1 MGANVSHDGHISRVV
16 RSRIFDDGEKC
27 VVGANVLHDGPVSGS
42 SVAHCMCSREWSG
55 SSRIEDAGL
64 VADVSMQDSQS
75 KGGRKC
81 LILYK
86 VSK

>member
-1 MGANVSHDGHISRVV
+1 MRVSRTTGASLASYDHVSSTIKRNVGASVSHDG
-16 RSRIFDDGEKC
+16 RI
-27 VVGANVLHDGPVSGS
+27 SGS
-42 SVAHCMCSREWSG
+42 SVALGSREWSV

-81 LILYK
+81 LR
-86 VSK
+86 VPVG